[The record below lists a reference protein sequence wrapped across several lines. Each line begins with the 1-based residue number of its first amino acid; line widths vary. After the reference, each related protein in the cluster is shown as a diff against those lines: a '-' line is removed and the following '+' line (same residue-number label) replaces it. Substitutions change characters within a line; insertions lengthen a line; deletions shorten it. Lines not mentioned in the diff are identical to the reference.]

1 MDTKLKNSQSSEI
14 SFRKK
19 PGLGVEFDLKPDM
32 EKLRAYTK
40 TKLMIAEQLRTVHDT
55 LTTLDRKNAEQQC
68 NELMVKLAE
77 DRFTLAVLGQFK
89 RGKSSLMNAII
100 GLELLPTGLLPLTSA
115 ITMLKYGSED
125 KLIIN
130 YLESPFPEELPVSS
144 LAGFVTENGNPGNR
158 RKVKTAIV
166 ELPVPFL
173 RRGIEFVDT
182 PGIGSAIMANT
193 TTTYS
198 FLPECDAVLFVTG
211 VDSPMT
217 NAELEFLK
225 EIQEYVNKIFFVV
238 NKADLVNSNEL
249 GEILDYVA
257 ATIREQSGSGKLKI
271 FPVSARLGLE
281 ARMSG
286 DLMRYEESG
295 LKTLQEALGS
305 FLSGEK
311 LNAFLVAVVQ
321 KALRIIENETAS
333 GAFTEENLREQ
344 AQKIQEEKTVRFQRD
359 PYEAVSALNEAR
371 VKLETWYN
379 HIISGEEKIET
390 GPEISFSTSIENRT
404 ERKIEVSQA
413 PNENI
418 DIEADLQN
426 RECPVCRHLG
436 KYSYNFFSH
445 WQYELGTKEQAQEA
459 FAEEQG
465 FCPLHTWQLLAVS
478 SPHGAS
484 VGFARLTERVSQLLR
499 AEDGVK
505 KTLHQLTKGSGECR
519 VCRKIELAEN
529 EYIRKLAAFIS
540 EKDGR
545 EKYIHSQGVCLKHLE
560 KLLKAVASESDRE
573 MLVSHAALR
582 FDEDAEDMRTFALK
596 SDALRRALQNRDE
609 KDAHLRAI
617 ARLVG
622 SRALAVPWPKDGE
635 I

>member
-1 MDTKLKNSQSSEI
+1 MDNIIKYNPKEADST
-14 SFRKK
+14 KK
-19 PGLGVEFDLKPDM
+19 PVSEFEFDLNPDM

-40 TKLMIAEQLRTVHDT
+40 TKLMLAGQLRIVRES
-55 LTTLDRKNAEQQC
+55 LEALGRKNAEQQC

-100 GLELLPTGLLPLTSA
+100 GRELLPTGLLPLTSA
-115 ITMLKYGSED
+115 ITMLKYGPED

-130 YLESPFPEELPVSS
+130 HFESPFPEELPVSS

-182 PGIGSAIMANT
+182 PGIGSAITANT

-217 NAELEFLK
+217 SAELEFLK

-286 DLMRYEESG
+286 DAVLYSQSG
-295 LKTLQEALGS
+295 LKALEEALGS

-311 LNAFLVAVVQ
+311 LNAFLAAVAQ
-321 KALRIIENETAS
+321 KALRIIENEEAD
-333 GAFTEENLREQ
+333 GAFTEENLLQRTI
-344 AQKIQEEKTVRFQRD
+344 KIQEEKTVKFQPD
-359 PYEAVSALNEAR
+359 PFEVVSALNEAR
-371 VKLETWYN
+371 TKLETWYN
-379 HIISGEEKIET
+379 HIVSGEETIET
-390 GPEISFSTSIENRT
+390 GAEISFSTSIENRT

-413 PNENI
+413 PGEAI
-418 DIEADLQN
+418 DIEADLQS
-426 RECPVCRHLG
+426 RECPVCRHLA
-436 KYSYNFFSH
+436 KYSYDFFSH
-445 WQYELGTKEQAQEA
+445 WQYELGTKEQAQEE

-505 KTLHQLTKGSGECR
+505 NTLHLLTEGSGECR
-519 VCRKIELAEN
+519 VCRKIELAES
-529 EYIRKLAAFIS
+529 EYVRKLAGFII

-545 EKYIHSQGVCLKHLE
+545 EKYIRSQGVCLKHLE
-560 KLLKAVASESDRE
+560 KLLKAIESEHIRK
-573 MLVSHAALR
+573 MLVSHASQR
-582 FDEDAEDMRTFALK
+582 FDEDAEDMRAFALK

-609 KDAHLRAI
+609 KDAHVRAI